1 MIIIIITIIAT
12 YHSCYHQK
20 TDYRDLIICIIIIL
34 RFLLIL
40 VGKGLIFES

>member
-34 RFLLIL
+34 LTFFIDIGGEGVDR
-40 VGKGLIFES
+40 